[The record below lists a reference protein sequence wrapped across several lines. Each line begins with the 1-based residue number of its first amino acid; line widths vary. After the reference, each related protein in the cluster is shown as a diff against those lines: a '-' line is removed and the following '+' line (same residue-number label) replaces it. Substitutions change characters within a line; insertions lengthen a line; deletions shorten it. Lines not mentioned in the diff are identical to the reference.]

1 MEAMSPTVLV
11 SMLSKVTKPNT
22 TKMFLK
28 LHHPNALKALQSVD
42 YSKFYKNTAY
52 TPALSLQEIN
62 YLLNERI
69 LGNPHLLEKVD

>member
-1 MEAMSPTVLV
+1 
-11 SMLSKVTKPNT
+11 
-22 TKMFLK
+22 MFLK
-28 LHHPNALKALQSVD
+28 LRHPDALAALQSVD

-52 TPALSLQEIN
+52 TEALSLQEIN